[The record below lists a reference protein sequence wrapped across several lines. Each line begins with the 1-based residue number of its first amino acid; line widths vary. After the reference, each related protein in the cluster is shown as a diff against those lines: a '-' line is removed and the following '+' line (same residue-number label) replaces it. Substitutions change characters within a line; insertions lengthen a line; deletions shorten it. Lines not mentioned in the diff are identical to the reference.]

1 MSFKA
6 KSKFEIQA
14 RQFSRRFSYKGLFA
28 IYDTIAPFD
37 DTMKRKKFF
46 ESFVACVF
54 LLSPSLAYAV
64 GSAGF
69 ENASFS
75 ADSLAQGNAVV
86 AQADE
91 PAAISYN
98 PAGIVDLPGLQI
110 QSNLNFISAITHH
123 SIGGNGMR
131 SSGTITPVP
140 TGYVT
145 LNPGPLLG
153 DRVAFGIGSDFPFG
167 TANKYDS
174 THPAVIYAGWRNWLY
189 MYTVKPVMAVKITD
203 RWSIGAGPMYYRIY
217 DYGGIQAYPN
227 KLVTPTLT
235 DGQIRLNLAG
245 NSWGWHAGTLLE
257 LHARHHLGFYFRSP
271 VTVLIK
277 GLGKV
282 ERSASGNFETGAWAK
297 LDLPLNF
304 TWAYAFWPTDKW
316 VVEMDF
322 GFTRWS
328 ARKRVNIEH
337 DSVNATE
344 DTIINAIGRADKN
357 DKDSFSLHLGTSY
370 KVNDRFTLRAG
381 GLFYTEA
388 VHKNH
393 FIPAVADSDRLGYAA
408 GFSYKLGKH
417 FDFDV
422 SYLHM
427 FLLRREIDNTIGEAL
442 GGRGDG
448 EWRTFIQ
455 ELTVGLTYHWDDL
468 FEKHFSKKK
477 EESLPAID
485 ASRVIVTR

>member
-1 MSFKA
+1 MKSNFKA
-6 KSKFEIQA
+6 PA
-14 RQFSRRFSYKGLFA
+14 AVFA
-28 IYDTIAPFD
+28 ALLI
-37 DTMKRKKFF
+37 
-46 ESFVACVF
+46 
-54 LLSPSLAYAV
+54 LSPEPIFAV

-75 ADSLAQGNAVV
+75 AESLAQGNAVV

-110 QSNLNFISAITHH
+110 QGDLSFISGITHQ
-123 SIGGNGMR
+123 SIGGKSTR

-140 TGYVT
+140 TGYLT

-167 TANKYDS
+167 TLNKFDS
-174 THPAVIYAGWRNWLY
+174 NHPIAIYSGWRNYLY
-189 MYTVKPVMAVKITD
+189 MFTIKPVVAFKVTEKL
-203 RWSIGAGPMYYRIY
+203 SVGAGPMYYRIY
-217 DYGGIQAYPN
+217 NYGGIQAYPN
-227 KLVTPTLT
+227 KLVNTALA

-245 NSWGWHAGTLLE
+245 NHWGWHLGALYKP
-257 LHARHHLGFYFRSP
+257 HKKHHFGFYFRSP
-271 VTVLIK
+271 VTVLLK
-277 GLGKV
+277 GRGKV
-282 ERSASGNFETGAWAK
+282 ERSASGNFETAAYAK

-304 TWAYAFWPTDKW
+304 TWAYAFRPTDRW
-316 VVEMDF
+316 VVETDF

-337 DSVNATE
+337 DTVNATE

-370 KVNDRFTLRAG
+370 KVNDRFTFRSG

-388 VHKNH
+388 VNKNH
-393 FIPAVADSDRLGYAA
+393 FITGVPDSDRLGYAA
-408 GFSYKLGKH
+408 GISYRFGKH
-417 FDFDV
+417 WNFDL
-422 SYLHM
+422 SYLHL

-442 GGRGDG
+442 GGSSDG
-448 EWRTFIQ
+448 EWRAFTQVATASF
-455 ELTVGLTYHWDDL
+455 TYHWDNL
-468 FEKHFSKKK
+468 FEKDRQGEK
-477 EESLPAID
+477 ESLPTLNAQQ
-485 ASRVIVTR
+485 AVITG